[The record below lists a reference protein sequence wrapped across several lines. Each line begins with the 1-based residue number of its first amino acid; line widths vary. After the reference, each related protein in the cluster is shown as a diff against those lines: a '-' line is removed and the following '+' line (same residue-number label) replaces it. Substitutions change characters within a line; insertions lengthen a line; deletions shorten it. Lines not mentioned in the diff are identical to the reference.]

1 MNTTMMPKIPSIPIE
16 CPYMKQDSKIAKA
29 GKKRKTTFNTD
40 QHLAQ
45 SQTKQIYPSTNRNT
59 SNEPVDNLNNLDI

>member
-29 GKKRKTTFNTD
+29 GKKRKSTFNTH
-40 QHLAQ
+40 QHIAQ
-45 SQTKQIYPSTNRNT
+45 SQTKQIYPSTNRKT